1 MLVRMI
7 MALVLVLV
15 LVLLVPVLG
24 LVLVLTSSMRIPIAG
39 RIGRV
44 CLVLDLEFLVCW
56 RAMLTLLTGKKGGE
70 GGIFS
75 C

>member
-7 MALVLVLV
+7 MALVLV
-15 LVLLVPVLG
+15 

-44 CLVLDLEFLVCW
+44 CLVLDVEFLVCW
-56 RAMLTLLTGKKGGE
+56 QAMLTYWKEKAGGGRGILFLLK
-70 GGIFS
+70 FQLY
-75 C
+75 